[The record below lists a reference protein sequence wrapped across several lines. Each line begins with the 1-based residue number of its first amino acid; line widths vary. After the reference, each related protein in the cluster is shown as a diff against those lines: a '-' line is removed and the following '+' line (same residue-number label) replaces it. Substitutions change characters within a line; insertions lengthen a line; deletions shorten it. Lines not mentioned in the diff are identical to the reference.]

1 MGKTTFKSVYFISSW
16 TKGIRIE
23 TIRNQKRKILYYLI
37 HKYKYINAER
47 FKNIFHKRKNMIKY
61 ARIPVGKVVCGIF
74 LAWSIRFG
82 ILNDPNAKPKSFET
96 TSGISKIN
104 SLNKE
109 INNPESLKT
118 FKTKLI
124 TGSGDIFAF
133 DGNKQGFNTKEE
145 AIEGVDQF
153 SEINL
158 AVQNPES
165 LSQNSKLLTEYD
177 YLMGRE
183 NDVILAAAFQGKIV
197 EPSDLQIDADNNHRV
212 NVNFRLIIADTKDP
226 KRNLD
231 VTASIPEDRIVD
243 WFIDPVGKTGKSS
256 FARAYVSGIP
266 TDGLLMKIDNLDRME
281 LTLISKIEDY
291 RKKYYKDPKVIFFDF
306 PRATNSKQVVSATCL
321 MEDAKSAHLETSF
334 GGRMKEIDI
343 SDIHVIVFSN
353 TAPDL
358 SILSE
363 DRWRLW
369 KLGGTKYENIMWPCS
384 ITTYV
389 KDFHEKNKV
398 ITWQVR
404 LTGILPKNLKTEYQF
419 RNLDLNENW
428 YYKKSSN
435 NKIFGLEPQSTKP
448 MVTTIPESPNFVR
461 LGLSNYLK
469 SSE

>member
-1 MGKTTFKSVYFISSW
+1 
-16 TKGIRIE
+16 
-23 TIRNQKRKILYYLI
+23 
-37 HKYKYINAER
+37 
-47 FKNIFHKRKNMIKY
+47 
-61 ARIPVGKVVCGIF
+61 
-74 LAWSIRFG
+74 
-82 ILNDPNAKPKSFET
+82 
-96 TSGISKIN
+96 
-104 SLNKE
+104 
-109 INNPESLKT
+109 
-118 FKTKLI
+118 
-124 TGSGDIFAF
+124 
-133 DGNKQGFNTKEE
+133 
-145 AIEGVDQF
+145 
-153 SEINL
+153 
-158 AVQNPES
+158 
-165 LSQNSKLLTEYD
+165 
-177 YLMGRE
+177 
-183 NDVILAAAFQGKIV
+183 
-197 EPSDLQIDADNNHRV
+197 
-212 NVNFRLIIADTKDP
+212 
-226 KRNLD
+226 
-231 VTASIPEDRIVD
+231 
-243 WFIDPVGKTGKSS
+243 
-256 FARAYVSGIP
+256 
-266 TDGLLMKIDNLDRME
+266 MKIDNLDRME

-291 RKKYYKDPKVIFFDF
+291 RKKYYKDPKVVFFDF

-321 MEDAKSAHLETSF
+321 MEDAKSGHLETSF

-419 RNLDLNENW
+419 RDLDLNENW

>member
-1 MGKTTFKSVYFISSW
+1 MLKRTT
-16 TKGIRIE
+16 
-23 TIRNQKRKILYYLI
+23 
-37 HKYKYINAER
+37 ER

-124 TGSGDIFAF
+124 TGSGVAF
-133 DGNKQGFNTKEE
+133 DGNKQGFNAKEE
-145 AIEGVDQF
+145 AIEDVDQF

-226 KRNLD
+226 KTGNMMFFREN
-231 VTASIPEDRIVD
+231 PEDQD
-243 WFIDPVGKTGKSS
+243 
-256 FARAYVSGIP
+256 IP
-266 TDGLLMKIDNLDRME
+266 SCI
-281 LTLISKIEDY
+281 Y
-291 RKKYYKDPKVIFFDF
+291 
-306 PRATNSKQVVSATCL
+306 
-321 MEDAKSAHLETSF
+321 
-334 GGRMKEIDI
+334 EI
-343 SDIHVIVFSN
+343 
-353 TAPDL
+353 
-358 SILSE
+358 
-363 DRWRLW
+363 
-369 KLGGTKYENIMWPCS
+369 K
-384 ITTYV
+384 
-389 KDFHEKNKV
+389 
-398 ITWQVR
+398 
-404 LTGILPKNLKTEYQF
+404 
-419 RNLDLNENW
+419 
-428 YYKKSSN
+428 
-435 NKIFGLEPQSTKP
+435 
-448 MVTTIPESPNFVR
+448 
-461 LGLSNYLK
+461 
-469 SSE
+469 